1 VKYQRLDIAVIRNGT
16 KRPSVHL
23 AELALKSL
31 GYYKGAIDGWAGG
44 MVEAAIKQAQT
55 ELIGTGI
62 DGEMGEQTWTAVL
75 PQAYKVGFNPPLV
88 KRIQSMV
95 SFFEVGTR
103 VNAYGTAGAI
113 EDGAGCNYGVAQH
126 NAIGSVELVLKMSG
140 EWDLLGKYRAHNN
153 AWEGNQF
160 HRAGRNPYVL
170 PDLQGWFNSSAGI
183 KAQDRYFEETTWKE
197 AHKYLDQLPMLK
209 EYEGHELLHPYWE
222 RSVSL
227 MCDTMIQNGGLWSRY
242 SKPFWRNLTDDEAK
256 VPRFVEL
263 YKGARWD
270 ARLAEH
276 FPYARLKEDWTGAE
290 NTHLATGMDKKKA
303 CYEANKMIMLRVLNL
318 LKKPELQ
325 LFVIAQMRARTSS
338 STWWEDVESRRLLSA
353 LGSGTVH
360 GTPMDLQADW
370 GIGIERPRFEDP
382 PENFDETFVKR
393 ADELFPELKE
403 KEGPLRIS

>member
-1 VKYQRLDIAVIRNGT
+1 MKYQRLDIATISNGT

-23 AELALKSL
+23 AELALKL
-31 GYYKGAIDGWAGG
+31 LWYYNGAIDGWAGN
-44 MVEAAIKQAQT
+44 MVEAAIRKAQT
-55 ELIGTGI
+55 ELIGTGV

-75 PQAYKVGFNPPLV
+75 AKAYKVGFDPPLV

-103 VNAYGTAGAI
+103 QNAYGTAGAI
-113 EDGAGCNYGVAQH
+113 RDGAGCNYGVAQH

-140 EWDLLGKYRAHNN
+140 EWDLLGKYRVHNN
-153 AWEGNQF
+153 VWKGNQH

-170 PDLQGWFNSSAGI
+170 PELQAWFNSSVGI
-183 KAQDRYFEETTWKE
+183 KAQDRYFERTTWKE
-197 AHKYLDQLPMLK
+197 AHKYLDQLPMLIAYK
-209 EYEGHELLHPYWE
+209 DHELLHQYWE

-242 SKPFWRNLTDDEAK
+242 VKPFWRNLTDDEAK

-263 YKGARWD
+263 YKGERWD
-270 ARLAEH
+270 AKLAEH
-276 FPYARLKEDWTGAE
+276 FPYAKLKERWTELEEEYLSMGA
-290 NTHLATGMDKKKA
+290 TKKKA
-303 CYEANKMIMLRVLNL
+303 RYNANRLCMLEILNL

-382 PENFDETFVKR
+382 PESFDETFVKR

-403 KEGPLRIS
+403 NDGP